1 METAEHITKAQL
13 IEWLKLTA
21 KAMTKHEDVLTRLDA
36 AIGDADHGINMVRG
50 FSKVMKVLPEF
61 ENEDIGSILK
71 KTGMALLSSIG
82 GVSGPLYGTFYL
94 KGALAASGK
103 DSLSLNDLEEVLK
116 RGVEGILLRGRT
128 EFEDKT
134 MYDVWKPVLDTFAG
148 VVHSGGT
155 LEFALDSAVEAAEKG
170 MKATIPLEAKKGRAS
185 YLGKRS
191 IGHQDPGATSS
202 YYIVKALRDSV
213 CG

>member
-1 METAEHITKAQL
+1 MESACITKAQL
-13 IEWLKLTA
+13 VTWIKLSA
-21 KAMTKHEDVLTRLDA
+21 EAMRDHEDVLTRLDA

-50 FSKVMKVLPEF
+50 FSKVMKVLPDF
-61 ENEDIGSILK
+61 EDEDISSILK

-94 KGALAASGK
+94 KGAIAASGK
-103 DSLSLNDLEEVLK
+103 DLLSLEDLEDVLK

-134 MYDVWKPVLDTFAG
+134 MYDVWKPVLDAFAK
-148 VVHSGGT
+148 VVRSDGT
-155 LEFALDSAVEAAEKG
+155 LEQALNSAVDAAEKG
-170 MKATIPLEAKKGRAS
+170 MKATIPLEARKGRAS

>member
-1 METAEHITKAQL
+1 MSKAQVV
-13 IEWLKLTA
+13 IWLKLTA
-21 KAMTKHEDVLTRLDA
+21 EAMTEHEEELTMLDA

-50 FSKVMKVLPEF
+50 FSRLMEALPDF
-61 ENEDIGSILK
+61 ETDDIGSILK
-71 KTGMALLSSIG
+71 ETGIILLSSIG

-94 KGALAASGK
+94 KGAAVAEGK
-103 DSLSLNDLEEVLK
+103 EALNLDELENVLEK
-116 RGVEGILLRGRT
+116 GVEGILLRGRT

-134 MYDVWKPVLDTFAG
+134 MYDTWKPVLEALADA
-148 VVHSGGT
+148 VNSGGT
-155 LEFALDSAVEAAEKG
+155 LEFALDSSVAAAESG